1 LADNQHKGSD
11 NFDDYDKDFF
21 KIVWLI
27 LRIIL
32 FIVSL
37 PVILATFIVVSTFP
51 RRERPFIKFIIEL
64 GNILDTFNI
73 FSGK

>member
-1 LADNQHKGSD
+1 MADNQRKGSD
-11 NFDDYDKDFF
+11 NYDDDDWDLKY
-21 KIVWLI
+21 VWLI

-32 FIVSL
+32 FVVSL
-37 PVILATFIVVSTFP
+37 PITIGIFCVVSTFP
-51 RRERPFIKFIIEL
+51 RRERPFIKFVLEL